1 MSCGEGRVIGTQSQ
15 NPPDTFRHVF
25 LVRNRTYWK
34 ACPFPYDAKSDLVLT
49 CDFAL
54 LHMIQEAGGRAY
66 YVDHAISSEILERY
80 NYKTYEFLATWYCNA
95 CGEDIFRFRGIDAG
109 SAFRMEIINDV
120 TYYIRMFAN
129 IHELLKGMEYKKFYV
144 GTDDSI
150 LIDIIDFLGIAAAK
164 WSCDRAQKYHE
175 YQFPIFRFMHESL
188 HPSRFRYKIKVL
200 VLRILDT
207 IRNLFQRFRRP
218 KETDRHV
225 YVHRYHPTERIL
237 SELKKTR
244 DVRVV
249 REDFNSFMDIFREV
263 HLPVFASSGGDFY
276 RSKADEILER
286 FKKEKCVTFF
296 VDDIDIADRL
306 CEIIVRRITPLLPT
320 SLRTIDAIIRFFT
333 ERRLSL
339 MVTIASIGLT
349 NRLMQNYCKTK
360 NIPIYLI
367 INGFLGNAFSDESR
381 DATWINSYGPSI
393 KKEYFKEQ
401 ANVICLG
408 DPRMDQYATSRKKDR
423 ATPSGSPVIGIGAS
437 GFSNMDLN
445 CYLAIEFEFLND
457 IMKACKRLING
468 GWGMDIILKIRPN
481 GYIDQYRDFL
491 DEYYPDMPVTLVDN
505 VPIVSV
511 YEKVDFLIS
520 FYSQTLFEA
529 SCLGIPVLY
538 YKNDT
543 QYLDPPFD
551 GKSELVTAFTVDDLA
566 QKMETFF
573 KGDTMFD
580 AFKDKRVLEKYM
592 GPLDGENSRRN
603 MDFIYSL
610 I

>member
-1 MSCGEGRVIGTQSQ
+1 M
-15 NPPDTFRHVF
+15 
-25 LVRNRTYWK
+25 YWK
-34 ACPFPYDAKSDLVLT
+34 TCPFEYNKSKDIVLSF
-49 CDFAL
+49 DFAVVNMVKSIGGEAQYIDHMVSSQL
-54 LHMIQEAGGRAY
+54 LEA
-66 YVDHAISSEILERY
+66 Y
-80 NYKTYEFLATWYCNA
+80 NYATYDFLATWHCNA
-95 CGEDIFRFRGIDAG
+95 AGEDIFRYRGIDAG
-109 SAFRMEIINDV
+109 SAFRIEIINDIP
-120 TYYIRMFAN
+120 YYVRMFVN
-129 IHELLKGMEYKKFYV
+129 VHELLKGVEYEAMYV
-144 GTDDSI
+144 GTDDDY
-150 LIDIIDFLGIAAAK
+150 LLDIIDCLGIAMTK
-164 WSCDRAQKYHE
+164 WSGNDRKKYPE
-175 YQFPIFRFMHESL
+175 YWFPIFQLMNEKL
-188 HPSRFRYKIKVL
+188 HPTRPRYKIKVL
-200 VLRILDT
+200 VLRILDI
-207 IRNLFQRFRRP
+207 IRDLFQRFRRP

-401 ANVICLG
+401 DNVVCLG
-408 DPRMDQYATSRKKDR
+408 DPRMDHYAICRKKNLTTPSRK
-423 ATPSGSPVIGIGAS
+423 PVIGIGAS
-437 GFSNMDLN
+437 AFTNADLN
-445 CYLAIEFEFLND
+445 SYVAIEFEFLND
-457 IMKACKRLING
+457 IMKACT
-468 GWGMDIILKIRPN
+468 ILKDRGREMDLVIKMRPN
-481 GYIDQYRDFL
+481 GYIGQYRDFL
-491 DEYYPDMPVTLVDN
+491 DEYYPDMPVTLLN
-505 VPIVSV
+505 NIAMMEV
-511 YEKVDFLIS
+511 YEKMDFLIS
-520 FYSQTLFEA
+520 IASQILFEA

-538 YKNDT
+538 YKNDN
-543 QYLDPPFD
+543 QYYDPPFD

-566 QKMETFF
+566 QKMEAFF

-580 AFKDKRVLEKYM
+580 AFKDARVMEKYI
-592 GPLDGENSRRN
+592 GPLDGGNLRRN